1 MPIGNFFLSICHCFF
16 NVYTNIGI
24 IISFLINLIMQIRS
38 KSVKIVI
45 ARHDDVAVIAPL
57 HNELVQSVF
66 DCADNCRRL
75 RSRLDFIH
83 DAPHLPL
90 CADCDPV
97 YLAAARPRTT

>member
-1 MPIGNFFLSICHCFF
+1 
-16 NVYTNIGI
+16 
-24 IISFLINLIMQIRS
+24 MQIRS

-75 RSRLDFIH
+75 RSRLDFIRTSRYVPI
-83 DAPHLPL
+83 AIQCTSRLP
-90 CADCDPV
+90 DPE
-97 YLAAARPRTT
+97 PPDIHT